1 MHHPTSARR
10 PAWRSLC
17 AVLAPLLLLA
27 AGLPALA
34 QAPELER
41 MAVAGVA
48 DLRARLEVVRVDG
61 AAMRSISP
69 DLAMLFGLK
78 ALDIAYKEP
87 ARFRAEARVG
97 LLVIDGS
104 TLYYRVPQLG
114 IKRRTD
120 LGADL
125 HRRHSLF
132 DLGLLTRAKLEQLEG
147 RRLRSEAL
155 HGVAAEVFELR
166 YRADREVRYVAWLD
180 PVRRVTLRRQ
190 WFDRSNRLKGTFDYL
205 DVSEAAPGIFVP
217 RKIEV
222 RTAAGSLAGVA
233 VYSDVVVNG
242 GLADA
247 LFELPADAP
256 ARPGG

>member
-1 MHHPTSARR
+1 MDDRPSTRR
-10 PAWRSLC
+10 PARWPRVALS
-17 AVLAPLLLLA
+17 
-27 AGLPALA
+27 ALA
-34 QAPELER
+34 LHCVACGIAVAQTPELAE
-41 MAVAGVA
+41 MAVAGVT
-48 DLRARLEVVRVDG
+48 DLRARLEVTRVDG
-61 AAMRSISP
+61 AAMRTISP

-87 ARFRAEARVG
+87 SRFRAEARVG
-97 LLVIDGS
+97 LLLVDGAA
-104 TLYYRVPQLG
+104 LYYRVPQLG

-132 DLGLLTRAKLEQLEG
+132 DLGLLTKAKLEQLEG
-147 RRLRSEAL
+147 RRLRSEVVR
-155 HGVAAEVFELR
+155 GVEAQVFELR
-166 YRADREVRYVAWLD
+166 YRADREVRYLAWLD
-180 PVRRVTLRRQ
+180 PVRKVTLRRQ
-190 WFDRSNRLKGTFDYL
+190 WYDRSSRLKGTFDYL
-205 DVSEAAPGIFVP
+205 DVSEAAPGICVP

-222 RTAAGSLAGVA
+222 RTAAGALAGVA

-247 LFELPADAP
+247 LFEIPADAP